1 MSEIGIK
8 LTEDCARVSNWM
20 SSNRLKLNP
29 DKTHIMTL
37 GTAERL
43 RILPEPVQ
51 VTMDHFLLEEDPQKS
66 ELLLGCYIQANLKWN
81 THIKN
86 L

>member
-1 MSEIGIK
+1 
-8 LTEDCARVSNWM
+8 
-20 SSNRLKLNP
+20 
-29 DKTHIMTL
+29 MTL

-51 VTMDHFLLEEDPQKS
+51 VTMDNFLLKEDPQKS

-86 L
+86 LLGKLKNRVTGLMKIRYTLPFHL